1 MEKGDR
7 VQIRPHHDIWMMGD
21 RYGTI
26 EKVARK
32 YIHVRLD
39 KSGKVW
45 KFLESDILLLWEHK
59 YDD

>member
-1 MEKGDR
+1 MQKGDR

-39 KSGKVW
+39 KSGRLW
-45 KFLESDILLLWEHK
+45 KFLESYILLLWEPK
-59 YDD
+59 YND

>member
-39 KSGKVW
+39 KSGRLW
-45 KFLESDILLLWEHK
+45 KFLERDILLLWEHK